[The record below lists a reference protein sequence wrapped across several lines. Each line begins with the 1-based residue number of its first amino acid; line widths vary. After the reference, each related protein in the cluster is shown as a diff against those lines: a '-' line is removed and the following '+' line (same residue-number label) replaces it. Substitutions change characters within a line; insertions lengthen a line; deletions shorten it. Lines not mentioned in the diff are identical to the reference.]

1 MGIRLPVFETLLAAN
16 EGGDKARLLVR
27 PGEAL
32 MDKVAW
38 VRQDMLVWA
47 HWNKEVGNRPDE
59 LAWAH
64 WDKGVWNRPDKMVL
78 VHWDKG
84 VGNRPDKMVWAH
96 WDKGVWIRL
105 DELAWACLSQM
116 VFDMMTEARVRKQ
129 DEVYSSRARLFLM
142 FELEEEHIPLVPLQE
157 KVFLVAEHVSQE
169 FQLQGVLL

>member
-47 HWNKEVGNRPDE
+47 HW
-59 LAWAH
+59 
-64 WDKGVWNRPDKMVL
+64 DKGVGNRPDKMVWA
-78 VHWDKG
+78 HWDKG

-157 KVFLVAEHVSQE
+157 KVFLVAEHVS
-169 FQLQGVLL
+169 

>member
-1 MGIRLPVFETLLAAN
+1 
-16 EGGDKARLLVR
+16 
-27 PGEAL
+27 

-84 VGNRPDKMVWAH
+84 VGNHPDKMVLVH
-96 WDKGVWIRL
+96 WDNGVWNRWDKEVWIRL

>member
-47 HWNKEVGNRPDE
+47 HWNKEVGNR
-59 LAWAH
+59 
-64 WDKGVWNRPDKMVL
+64 
-78 VHWDKG
+78 
-84 VGNRPDKMVWAH
+84 
-96 WDKGVWIRL
+96 L
-105 DELAWACLSQM
+105 DELAWARLSQM

-142 FELEEEHIPLVPLQE
+142 FELEEEHI
-157 KVFLVAEHVSQE
+157 
-169 FQLQGVLL
+169 